1 MAWTLTTLKTAIQDY
16 TDNTESTFVTN
27 LPTFITEAEDR
38 IMDLVDLPDFRQ
50 NDTGRVS
57 ADNKYLALPEYFL
70 APFSLSVTS
79 SNVVHYLIP
88 KDVNFIHESF
98 PTTTTRGRPEYY
110 AVFDAT
116 HFILGPTPD
125 VNYDAEI
132 HYLQKPTS
140 ITTGATTWLGTNATD
155 ALLYGSLVEAYTFMK
170 GEADILAEYK
180 ERFNQAV
187 MRLKNLGEGRLTK
200 DQYRNGKLRIQES

>member
-79 SNVVHYLIP
+79 SNVVHYLIMIR
-88 KDVNFIHESF
+88 F
-98 PTTTTRGRPEYY
+98 YY
-110 AVFDAT
+110 IWT
-116 HFILGPTPD
+116 SKTKLKITLGYH
-125 VNYDAEI
+125 VI
-132 HYLQKPTS
+132 
-140 ITTGATTWLGTNATD
+140 
-155 ALLYGSLVEAYTFMK
+155 
-170 GEADILAEYK
+170 
-180 ERFNQAV
+180 
-187 MRLKNLGEGRLTK
+187 
-200 DQYRNGKLRIQES
+200 